1 MKIGIFTLGCK
12 VNQYE
17 SDAIG
22 EKLTEKGHT
31 ITHELEY
38 ADMYILNTCA
48 VTNEAEKKSRQM
60 FAKFNKLNPNAKIIV
75 CGCASE
81 KNAEQFRKLKNC
93 TFITGV
99 ANKLGIIDN
108 IENIKTDIKEFPAEY
123 ENEMLITRATQ
134 GRAYIKVQDGC
145 NNFCSYCIIPYLRG
159 RSRSRN
165 LDLIINEAKQL
176 STQVNEIVITGIDIS
191 DYRIDKKLALDQLLL
206 ELDKLG
212 VRLRI
217 GSLEVRVVKEEFVKN
232 IASMKNLCPHFHL
245 SLQSGSDGVL
255 KRMNRKYTT
264 KDYYN
269 AVRLLRKYFKNPAIT
284 TDVIVGFPEE
294 SEKEFKETYKFIKKV
309 GFSSLHIFPYSVRE
323 GTPAQKMKQVDGK
336 IKTERVKLLQKLENK
351 LTKNYFRKCKNK
363 KYDLLIEEKVD
374 NYFVGHTENYLKV
387 YISGNYKINE
397 IVKVKIKK
405 QYKDG
410 YIAIKGE

>member
-1 MKIGIFTLGCK
+1 M
-12 VNQYE
+12 
-17 SDAIG
+17 
-22 EKLTEKGHT
+22 
-31 ITHELEY
+31 
-38 ADMYILNTCA
+38 
-48 VTNEAEKKSRQM
+48 
-60 FAKFNKLNPNAKIIV
+60 
-75 CGCASE
+75 
-81 KNAEQFRKLKNC
+81 
-93 TFITGV
+93 
-99 ANKLGIIDN
+99 
-108 IENIKTDIKEFPAEY
+108 
-123 ENEMLITRATQ
+123 
-134 GRAYIKVQDGC
+134 
-145 NNFCSYCIIPYLRG
+145 RG

-269 AVRLLRKYFKNPAIT
+269 AVKLLRKYFKNPAIT

-294 SEKEFKETYKFIKKV
+294 SEKEFKETYK
-309 GFSSLHIFPYSVRE
+309 
-323 GTPAQKMKQVDGK
+323 
-336 IKTERVKLLQKLENK
+336 
-351 LTKNYFRKCKNK
+351 
-363 KYDLLIEEKVD
+363 
-374 NYFVGHTENYLKV
+374 
-387 YISGNYKINE
+387 
-397 IVKVKIKK
+397 
-405 QYKDG
+405 
-410 YIAIKGE
+410 